1 MAARSAAPCLATVS
15 ELDLTRAVT
24 YSPVVRPQV
33 PFIAMLATLLISLVA
48 LPAVAGDLSSAV
60 SSARGGTLPTLNQAQ
75 SMATASARA
84 QAAAEKPFH
93 SDLTPIIGT
102 CDSAGEVVGMG
113 PNVEMIFQ
121 EFAKSSVHW
130 SVITSSKWT
139 SVGTAATRGNDGYL
153 YVSVIFCEGD
163 TPPPSSGPT
172 TTTIHAQAPIIQPVS
187 RAVSTSLRV
196 IPVDRELCPLI
207 TGDEGHVDMSE
218 SFCII

>member
-15 ELDLTRAVT
+15 ELGLTRAFT

-33 PFIAMLATLLISLVA
+33 PFIAILATLLISLVA
-48 LPAVAGDLSSAV
+48 LPAVAGHLSSAV
-60 SSARGGTLPTLNQAQ
+60 SSARGSTLPTLNQAQ

-93 SDLTPIIGT
+93 SDLTPIIGA

-139 SVGTAATRGNDGYL
+139 SMGAAATRGNDGYL

-172 TTTIHAQAPIIQPVS
+172 TTTTHAPIIQPIS

-196 IPVDRELCPLI
+196 IPVDREICPLI
-207 TGDEGHVDMSE
+207 TGDEGPVDMGD